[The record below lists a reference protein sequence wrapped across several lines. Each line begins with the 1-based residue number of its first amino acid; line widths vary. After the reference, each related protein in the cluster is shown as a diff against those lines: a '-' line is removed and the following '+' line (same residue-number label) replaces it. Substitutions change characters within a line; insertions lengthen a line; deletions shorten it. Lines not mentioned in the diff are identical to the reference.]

1 MFLHGHLEHLAG
13 NVVIQLFLGVGIEY
27 GIGFLKML
35 FLYLLSGFGGNLLS
49 ACIEPAQYGVG
60 ASTAVFGLVGF
71 LCSYSFTNFFY
82 MRRKR
87 PWQIL
92 FVALLAGLL
101 ILMNLNVGPHADTHV
116 DNWGHLGGLI
126 TGIFAGLAITE
137 KFDYDAR
144 SANRAPDRFTEED
157 YRR

>member
-1 MFLHGHLEHLAG
+1 MHGHLEHIVG

-27 GIGFLKML
+27 GIGFLKMT

-49 ACIEPAQYGVG
+49 ACIAPEQFGVG

-71 LCSYSFTNFFY
+71 LVSYSFTNFFY
-82 MRRKR
+82 MGRKR
-87 PWQIL
+87 PGQRWFTIA
-92 FVALLAGLL
+92 VSSLL
-101 ILMNLNVGPHADTHV
+101 ILLNLNMGPGADSHV

-126 TGIFAGLAITE
+126 SGIFIGIALTE

-144 SANRAPDRFTEED
+144 DAGRTPDRFTDED
-157 YRR
+157 YAD